1 MNYDFRDRV
10 SDIACPTL
18 IVWGGDDR
26 VVPVSSAEEYH
37 RLIDRSRLDVFDDTG
52 HMAMLE
58 RPARFNAALE
68 AFLAEEIS
76 PDAD

>member
-1 MNYDFRDRV
+1 V

-18 IVWGGDDR
+18 IVWGSDDR

-37 RLIDRSRLDVFDDTG
+37 RLIDRSRLDVFGDTG